1 MKFYWIAAIV
11 VLAGFLPQACP
22 AQTTQPSAQQVAN
35 QLLSA
40 TPNDKPVAS
49 AAASGSKTDATSGVA
64 AVAPAAPVVT
74 VLREGSFIV
83 NRVGRLTRS
92 ADGQQMEFTFDSDG
106 KTMKDPPLVILP
118 NLKLMA
124 MENAVT
130 GSSRD
135 LRFRISGTVTEYK
148 SRNYILLDKVVV
160 VPDLDQQ
167 F

>member
-1 MKFYWIAAIV
+1 MKFPWITVALIV
-11 VLAGFLPQACP
+11 AGFLPGLCS

-35 QLLSA
+35 QLLSSSP
-40 TPNDKPVAS
+40 TDKPLPVA
-49 AAASGSKTDATSGVA
+49 AGSRTDATSGSA
-64 AVAPAAPVVT
+64 AAAPAAPVVT
-74 VLREGSFIV
+74 VLREGTFIV

-106 KTMKDPPLVILP
+106 KTMKDPPLVVLP

-135 LRFRISGTVTEYK
+135 LRFRISGTITEYK
-148 SRNYILLDKVVV
+148 GRNYILLDKVVV